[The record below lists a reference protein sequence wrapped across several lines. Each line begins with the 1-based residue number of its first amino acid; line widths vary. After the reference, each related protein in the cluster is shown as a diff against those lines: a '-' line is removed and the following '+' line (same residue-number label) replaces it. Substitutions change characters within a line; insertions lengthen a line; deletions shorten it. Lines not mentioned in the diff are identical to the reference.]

1 MFFFYIYRHTFWNS
15 INMLYKMEICRL
27 PFFQYYSFEH
37 YFASYWEW
45 LIKNL
50 SDIITFYT

>member
-1 MFFFYIYRHTFWNS
+1 
-15 INMLYKMEICRL
+15 MLYKMEICRL